1 MEQEDSNSSNQK
13 ILQKRKSHKKAPI
26 EVLENAILLK
36 VFSFLDAKSV
46 VMTEMVCQK
55 WKDVIQESID
65 EFPKMLMDQIK
76 LHFDEGE
83 VLVYPIDE
91 KKVPSRHIMPPVEKL
106 SGHMKHITI
115 NSLFIRGLIPI
126 ETTPVLRSLSNLKLE
141 LNQIYFLWCDFD
153 GYAETM
159 LLDLFTINYETLS
172 DIGFEVCTPPTLISD
187 QLIMLN
193 LPKLVSIRIWNN
205 GAFGIYLITDQTL
218 LQLAEYFTNN
228 KKAVLETLDLANT
241 QVTVSGVSAL
251 IEAWFRSPNGHLK
264 KTNTID
270 SEGAPFG

>member
-1 MEQEDSNSSNQK
+1 MEQEDSNNSNQK

-126 ETTPVLRSLSNLKLE
+126 ETTPVLRRSESYPFSEYDKRVVDEEILHRLASFLSTAYHYIR
-141 LNQIYFLWCDFD
+141 Q
-153 GYAETM
+153 
-159 LLDLFTINYETLS
+159 
-172 DIGFEVCTPPTLISD
+172 
-187 QLIMLN
+187 
-193 LPKLVSIRIWNN
+193 PK
-205 GAFGIYLITDQTL
+205 
-218 LQLAEYFTNN
+218 
-228 KKAVLETLDLANT
+228 
-241 QVTVSGVSAL
+241 
-251 IEAWFRSPNGHLK
+251 
-264 KTNTID
+264 
-270 SEGAPFG
+270 